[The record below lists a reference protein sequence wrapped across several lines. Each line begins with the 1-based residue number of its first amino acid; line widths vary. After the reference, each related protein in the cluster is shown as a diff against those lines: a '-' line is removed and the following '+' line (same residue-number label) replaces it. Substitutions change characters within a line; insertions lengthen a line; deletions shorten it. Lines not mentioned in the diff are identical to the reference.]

1 MDAAAA
7 YALLAERMSKP
18 HEENCSH
25 CVENV
30 DLQSV
35 TAHHRDALTCQPTIP
50 LPPKA
55 ELEALSDARLLQ
67 LLLQQQERRTN
78 EYRRF
83 EEGFTRFLQVAEAEG
98 YQGLVAAT
106 TAIFAD
112 ISKTINV
119 LEEEFRRRGGP
130 FTALAGT
137 ARRLQ
142 ELEGQKLTVTA
153 QLHIVRH
160 GVAVDQIR
168 TRACA
173 HADEAAD
180 ADDAHVDEG
189 GDGAQREE
197 PKTQLRMREAT
208 AARLRIE
215 ELEELRAKLAALVE
229 QINEVLDELR
239 CELADLES

>member
-18 HEENCSH
+18 HEETCSH

-35 TAHHRDALTCQPTIP
+35 TAHNRDALTCQLTIP

-168 TRACA
+168 AGA
-173 HADEAAD
+173 HADEAAN

-197 PKTQLRMREAT
+197 PERQLRMSEAT

>member
-35 TAHHRDALTCQPTIP
+35 TARDALTCQPTIP

-67 LLLQQQERRTN
+67 LLLQQQERRTS

-112 ISKTINV
+112 ISKTIKV

-142 ELEGQKLTVTA
+142 ELEAQKLTATA

-168 TRACA
+168 VGADD
-173 HADEAAD
+173 DEAAD

-197 PKTQLRMREAT
+197 PKRQLRMREAT